1 MPSNRILSRLSRADF
16 ALLEPH
22 LEAVDLP
29 VKKSL
34 ETRKRR
40 IDQSLLHRSP
50 ALRPWSPTAATSPAS
65 SAHSDEVGM
74 RSVAGRIRRSRERA
88 IRRCARDPRGR
99 RDSLTAPRL

>member
-1 MPSNRILSRLSRADF
+1 MSSNRILSRLSRADF

-40 IDQSLLHRSP
+40 IDQIYFPSP
-50 ALRPWSPTAATSPAS
+50 ALRPSSRTAPTSPAS
-65 SAHSDEVGM
+65 KSAS
-74 RSVAGRIRRSRERA
+74 SVAKA
-88 IRRCARDPRGR
+88 
-99 RDSLTAPRL
+99 